1 MDPLT
6 VYKNSVK
13 QQIDSADLLVANLV
27 NENFILSEKLNTDS
41 SEIKQLQ
48 KQIES
53 LNAQVKDLE
62 TQVSQH
68 TENSE
73 IIKDLYEYLCN
84 VRVHKTY
91 EDDSG
96 LWFDISQ
103 GTHTEG
109 AAADDYSIMD
119 YKLGFVKGQA
129 QITEVIYAPVLKQ
142 RSTEELYSLQSKL
155 PEYLF
160 ETLSFPLSSLN
171 QFYNKIAKCLNKK
184 RERKEE
190 TE

>member
-48 KQIES
+48 KQIDS

-103 GTHTEG
+103 GTNTEG
-109 AAADDYSIMD
+109 AADDYSIMD

-171 QFYNKIAKCLNKK
+171 QFYNKIAKCLSKK
-184 RERKEE
+184 REKKEE

>member
-27 NENFILSEKLNTDS
+27 NENFVLSEKLDTKAT
-41 SEIKQLQ
+41 EIKQLQ
-48 KQIES
+48 KQIDS
-53 LNAQVKDLE
+53 LNAQVKELK
-62 TQVSQH
+62 TQTSQQA
-68 TENSE
+68 ENSE
-73 IIKDLYEYLCN
+73 VIKDLYEYLCN
-84 VRVHKTY
+84 VRVHKSY

-103 GTHTEG
+103 GTHSG
-109 AAADDYSIMD
+109 GSSDDYSIMD

-171 QFYNKIAKCLNKK
+171 QFYNKIAKSLNKK
-184 RERKEE
+184 REKKDE

>member
-6 VYKNSVK
+6 VYKNSLK

-27 NENFILSEKLNTDS
+27 NENFMLSEKLDAKS

-48 KQIES
+48 KQIDS
-53 LNAQVKDLE
+53 LNGQMTDLK
-62 TQVSQH
+62 TQVSHQ

-73 IIKDLYEYLCN
+73 VIKDLYEYLCN

-103 GTHTEG
+103 GTHSG
-109 AAADDYSIMD
+109 ANSDDYSIMD

-129 QITEVIYAPVLKQ
+129 QVTEVIYAPVLKQ

-171 QFYNKIAKCLNKK
+171 QFYNKIAKCLSKK
-184 RERKEE
+184 REKKEE